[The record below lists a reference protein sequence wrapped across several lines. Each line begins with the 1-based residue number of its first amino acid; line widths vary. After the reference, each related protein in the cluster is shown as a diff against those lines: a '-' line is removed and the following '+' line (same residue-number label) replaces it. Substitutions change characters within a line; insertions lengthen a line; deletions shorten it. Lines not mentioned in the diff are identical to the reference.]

1 MSSLPLD
8 EHARDK
14 FLRLVDDRYDEKTD
28 IITITVDRCPLR
40 KQNFE
45 YAQYLLTAL
54 FHESFIVEPWESLK
68 VEADME
74 YYDWNNNKS
83 KESTE
88 EILKR
93 GKSKDDPIKSTDAFA
108 RSVEKIFNEGE
119 NITNLNEY
127 KKEALKILDLAN

>member
-1 MSSLPLD
+1 MPFD
-8 EHARDK
+8 DHARDK
-14 FLRLVDDRYDEKTD
+14 FLRLVENRYDPNTD
-28 IITITVDRCPLR
+28 LVTITVDRCPVR

-54 FHESFIVEPWESLK
+54 FHESFITESWESLK

-88 EILKR
+88 NILKW
-93 GKSKDDPIKSTDAFA
+93 GKAEGDPIKSTDDFA
-108 RSVEKIFNEGE
+108 KSVEKIFNEGE
-119 NITNLNEY
+119 NEPNLLEY
-127 KKEALKILDLAN
+127 KEETLKVLGLKN